1 MVEASKD
8 KASNGRRV
16 LVVGAGGSVTRAF
29 LRAMAQAAPKD
40 LRFDL
45 RDINEE
51 AARSAV
57 GLFGDERATGSRLDL
72 FNGAEL
78 HAAAS
83 GAAFVVNGAGPFHLT
98 AEPVRRAA
106 IAAGADYF
114 DIDDDVESA
123 ADALAISDL
132 AEAAGSALFVGCGA
146 SPGLTNVLALDLVRR
161 LDEVASIDVA
171 WCVGDEGPVELGR
184 SVIAHTLHMGAGH
197 YAGWRDGTP
206 VSRRSFATTRRLP
219 LPGLKRQPFYECAHP
234 EPVMLGSSFPEVRDV
249 TCWGTLHPSPL
260 NGVLRGVAEA
270 ERAGRIDTQGA
281 IDFLRA
287 AIAGRPTDRRAEKL
301 AIDGVKRQIRAGE
314 ISRADYWLFVLNA
327 LLKRQYPTRA
337 ATAAL
342 VRGTKGGEP
351 IELLRYIDSTPP
363 DSPLKQMEIATG
375 CAEAAFFLEALEG
388 AAKGRR
394 GCLFPERW
402 VDPMSFYSRLDSC
415 LPPGAGDW
423 LGPILARTPP
433 GGPRFSSEDSTSG
446 WRRLSDEACPEATPP
461 HART

>member
-1 MVEASKD
+1 MVRGSKD

-16 LVVGAGGSVTRAF
+16 LVVGAGGSMTRAF
-29 LRAMAQAAPKD
+29 LRTMAQAAPQD

-45 RDINEE
+45 RDLNEE

-57 GLFGDERATGSRLDL
+57 GFFGDERATGSRLDL
-72 FNGAEL
+72 FDGSEL

-83 GAAFVVNGAGPFHLT
+83 GAAFVVNGAGPFHRT

-106 IAAGADYF
+106 IAVGADYF

-123 ADALAISDL
+123 RQALAMS
-132 AEAAGSALFVGCGA
+132 AEAETAGSALFVGCGA

-161 LDEVASIDVA
+161 LDAVSSIDVA

-184 SVIAHTLHMGAGH
+184 SVIAHTLHMGAGD
-197 YAGWRDGTP
+197 YVGWRDGAP
-206 VSRRSFATTRRLP
+206 ASRRSFATMRRLP

-234 EPVMLGSSFPEVRDV
+234 EPVMLGSSFQKVLDV
-249 TCWGTLHPSPL
+249 TCWGTLHPPPL
-260 NGVLRGVAEA
+260 NGMIRGVAEA
-270 ERAGRIDTQGA
+270 ERAGRIDTEGA

-287 AIAGRPTDRRAEKL
+287 AIAAQPTDRRAEKL
-301 AIDGVKRQIRAGE
+301 AIEGVKRQIRAGE
-314 ISRADYWLFVLNA
+314 ISRVDYWLFVLNA
-327 LLKRQYPTRA
+327 LLKRQYPTQA

-342 VRGTKGGEP
+342 VRGAKGGQP

-363 DSPLKQMEIATG
+363 ESPLKQMEVATG
-375 CAEAAFFLEALEG
+375 CAEAAFFLEALEDR
-388 AAKGRR
+388 AKGRK

-402 VDPMSFYSRLDSC
+402 VDPAAFYLRLDSC

-433 GGPRFSSEDSTSG
+433 ADPDLSSVEATSG
-446 WRRLSDEACPEATPP
+446 WRLFSDAD
-461 HART
+461 RYR